1 MKKNFFLIAVTSV
14 LAFGCNFSD
23 DVKTEKIGTGP
34 ILLSAELQKR
44 VAQDNEFALDMLRNT
59 IKGVDDDNV
68 FISPLSIS
76 VALGMARNGA
86 DGSTRTEMET
96 ALRMSGLSSDEI
108 NEYYRIMLDS
118 LPTADFNTTLKIA
131 NSIWYRNGFQ
141 VKQPFLDINA
151 TFFNSEIRSLDFSK
165 SGAVDSINDWCA
177 LKTNNLIK
185 NVITEIPELAMMYL
199 INAVYFKGQWTYQ
212 FDKKRTFSTNFTDE
226 LGKMSEVNMMNRTD
240 TFAYFRDT
248 DAEYLDLPYGSGAFS
263 MTVILPSIGKT
274 TGDVLDNLNTDRLNT
289 AIGQLKK
296 QKVAVSIPRFK
307 AECKYKL
314 SRSLQD
320 MGMKKAFEDIA
331 DFSKISDQVLYISSI
346 IHKTYVEVT
355 EEGTEAAAVT
365 VIEFETTSLPEYPIF
380 SANRPFLFLIRE
392 KGTGIILF
400 AGKMG
405 AVEKY

>member
-1 MKKNFFLIAVTSV
+1 MKKIFFLIAVTSV
-14 LAFGCNFSD
+14 LAFGCNLSD

-59 IKGVDDDNV
+59 IKGVDDGNV

-96 ALRMSGLSSDEI
+96 ALRMSGLSAEEI

-118 LPTADFNTTLKIA
+118 LPTADYNTTLKIA

-248 DAEYLDLPYGSGAFS
+248 DAEYLDLPYGNGAFS
-263 MTVILPSIGKT
+263 MTVILPALGKT

-296 QKVAVSIPRFK
+296 QKVAVFIPRFK
-307 AECKYKL
+307 AECKYEL
-314 SRSLQD
+314 SKSLQD

-331 DFSKISDQVLYISSI
+331 DFSRISDEVLYISSI

-380 SANRPFLFLIRE
+380 SANRPFVFLIRE